1 MRRVLLVDKAPQIGG
16 SLISLYHLV
25 RGLDRTRFEP
35 IVLVAEGNP
44 FADRFAA
51 LGVQVLTRPWANTPP
66 TTPGLLKGVT
76 QTSAARKL
84 RDWEWGRRLYHSA
97 GFLVKHL
104 PRILERAE
112 TFAKLLYEVK
122 PDWVHVNDG
131 IPFNRGEILGAL
143 WARVPVVCHVRS
155 FEPPT
160 RFDRLLLPRVA
171 AYIFISRAIA
181 DWLVDTGAPM
191 RKWYVVYN
199 GVDLTEFPDLAG
211 ERPRIRAELGLPQ
224 DAFVVALLGRMVPWK
239 GHEVFLDAMERLI
252 PEHPRLFGCI
262 VGEGWRGSDFEQRL
276 RARVESGP
284 LKGRV
289 VFAGFRADVPALLQS
304 VDALAHA
311 SIEPEPFG
319 RVIVEAMAARLPIVA
334 TAAGAVPEILED
346 GRTGLLVPP
355 GDAERLA
362 LALQRLMREPDLR
375 QRLAAAARRE
385 VEARFTVQRYVAG
398 VQAVY
403 EELR

>member
-1 MRRVLLVDKAPQIGG
+1 MRRVLFVDKAPQMGG
-16 SLISLYHLV
+16 SLVSLYHLV

-35 IVLVAEGNP
+35 VVLVAEGNP
-44 FADRFAA
+44 FAARFAA
-51 LGVQVLTRPWANTPP
+51 LGVRVLTRPWANTPP
-66 TTPGLLKGVT
+66 QTSGLLKGVT
-76 QTSAARKL
+76 QTAAVQKL
-84 RDWEWGRRLYHSA
+84 RGWEWGRRLYHSA

-112 TFAKLLYEVK
+112 AFADLLYEVK

-131 IPFNRGEILGAL
+131 VPFNRGEILGAL

-160 RFDRLLLPRVA
+160 RFDKLLAPRIA
-171 AYIFISRAIA
+171 AHIFISQAIA
-181 DWLVDTGAPM
+181 DWILGTGLRL
-191 RKWYVVYN
+191 RKWYVVHN
-199 GVDLTEFPDLAG
+199 GVDTAAFRHPPDSRA
-211 ERPRIRAELGLPQ
+211 RVRAELGVAE
-224 DAFVVALLGRMVPWK
+224 DAFAVALLGRIVPWK
-239 GHEVFLDAMERLI
+239 GHEVFLDAMERLV
-252 PEHPRLFGCI
+252 PEYPSLVGCV
-262 VGEGWRGSDFEQRL
+262 VGEGWRGHDFEQRL

-284 LKGRV
+284 LKGHV

-304 VDALAHA
+304 VDALVHT

-346 GRTGLLVPP
+346 ERTGLLVPP
-355 GDAERLA
+355 GDADRLA
-362 LALQRLMREPDLR
+362 QALERLMRDPDLR
-375 QRLAAAARRE
+375 QRLSAAARQE

-398 VQAVY
+398 VQSVY

>member
-1 MRRVLLVDKAPQIGG
+1 MRRVLFIDKAPQIGG

-44 FADRFAA
+44 FAVRFSA
-51 LGVQVLTRPWANTPP
+51 LDVQVLTRPWANTPP
-66 TTPGLLKGVT
+66 QASALLQSVA
-76 QTSAARKL
+76 QTSVAQKL
-84 RDWEWGRRLYHSA
+84 RSWSWGRRVYHSA
-97 GFLVKHL
+97 GFLMKHF

-112 TFAKLLYEVK
+112 AFANLLYDVK

-160 RFDRLLLPRVA
+160 RFDRLLSPRVA
-171 AYIFISRAIA
+171 THIFISKAIA
-181 DWLVDTGAPM
+181 DWLLGTGV
-191 RKWYVVYN
+191 RLRRWHVVHN
-199 GVDLTEFPDLAG
+199 GVDLSEFQVPADSRA
-211 ERPRIRAELGLPQ
+211 RIRAELGLPD
-224 DAFVVALLGRMVPWK
+224 DAFVVALLGRVVPWK
-239 GHEVFLDAMERLI
+239 GHEVFLDAMERLLL
-252 PEHPRLFGCI
+252 EHPRLMGCI
-262 VGEGWRGSDFEQRL
+262 VGEGWRGHDFEQRL

-289 VFAGFRADVPALLQS
+289 IFTGFRPDVAAFLQA
-304 VDALAHA
+304 VDALAHT

-334 TAAGAVPEILED
+334 MAAGAVPEILED
-346 GRTGLLVPP
+346 ERTGLLVPP
-355 GDAERLA
+355 GDAGRLA
-362 LALQRLMREPDLR
+362 QALGRFVRDPDLR
-375 QRLAAAARRE
+375 ERLAAAARQE
-385 VEARFTVQRYVAG
+385 VEARFTVDRYVAG

-403 EELR
+403 EELL

>member
-1 MRRVLLVDKAPQIGG
+1 MRRVLYVDKAPQIGG
-16 SLISLYHLV
+16 SLVSLYHLV
-25 RGLDRTRFEP
+25 RGLDRSRFEP

-44 FADRFAA
+44 FAARFSD
-51 LGVQVLTRPWANTPP
+51 LDVQVLTRPWANVPP
-66 TTPGLLKGVT
+66 QASPWLQGV
-76 QTSAARKL
+76 AKAPAVRKL
-84 RDWEWGRRLYHSA
+84 RTWAWGRRLYHAA
-97 GFLVKHL
+97 GFAVKHL

-112 TFAKLLYEVK
+112 AFADLLYEVR

-160 RFDRLLLPRVA
+160 RFDRFLSPRIA
-171 AYIFISRAIA
+171 AHIFISQAIA
-181 DWLVDTGAPM
+181 DWLLGTGVRL
-191 RKWYVVYN
+191 RKWRVVHN
-199 GVDLTEFPDLAG
+199 GVDLAEFQNPPDA
-211 ERPRIRAELGLPQ
+211 PARIRAELGLPD
-224 DAFVVALLGRMVPWK
+224 DAFVVALLGRVVPWK
-239 GHEVFLDAMERLI
+239 GHEVFLDAVERLL
-252 PEHPRLFGCI
+252 PEHPNLVGCI
-262 VGEGWRGSDFEQRL
+262 VGEGWRGHDFEQRL

-284 LKGRV
+284 LKGHV
-289 VFAGFRADVPALLQS
+289 IFAGFRPDVPALLHS
-304 VDALAHA
+304 ADALAHT

-319 RVIVEAMAARLPIVA
+319 RVIVEAMAAKLPVVA

-362 LALQRLMREPDLR
+362 QALERLMREPDLR
-375 QRLAAAARRE
+375 QRLSVAARQE
-385 VEARFTVQRYVAG
+385 VEARFTVQQYVAG

-403 EELR
+403 EELL

>member
-1 MRRVLLVDKAPQIGG
+1 MRRVLFVDKAPQFGG
-16 SLISLYHLV
+16 SLVSLYHLV

-44 FADRFAA
+44 FAARFADMNA
-51 LGVQVLTRPWANTPP
+51 QVLTRPWANVPP
-66 TTPGLLKGVT
+66 QSSALLRSVT
-76 QTSAARKL
+76 QTSAVQQL
-84 RDWEWGRRLYHSA
+84 RNWAWGRRLYHAA
-97 GFLVKHL
+97 GFAVKHL

-112 TFAKLLYEVK
+112 AFANLLYDVR

-160 RFDRLLLPRVA
+160 RFDRFLAPHIAVH
-171 AYIFISRAIA
+171 IFISKAIA
-181 DWLVDTGAPM
+181 DWLLGTGVRL
-191 RKWYVVYN
+191 RKWYVVHN
-199 GVDLTEFPDLAG
+199 GVDLTEFRNPPN
-211 ERPRIRAELGLPQ
+211 ERARIRAELGLPEN
-224 DAFVVALLGRMVPWK
+224 AFVVALLGRVVPWK
-239 GHEVFLDAMERLI
+239 GHEVFLDAVERLL
-252 PEHPRLFGCI
+252 PEHPNLVGCI
-262 VGEGWRGSDFEQRL
+262 VGEGWRGQDFEQRL

-284 LKGRV
+284 LRGHV
-289 VFAGFRADVPALLQS
+289 LFAGFRLDVPAVLQS
-304 VDALAHA
+304 VDALAHT

-346 GRTGLLVPP
+346 ERTGLLVPP

-362 LALQRLMREPDLR
+362 QALKRLVDDPGLR
-375 QRLAAAARRE
+375 RRLSAAARQE

-403 EELR
+403 EEMP